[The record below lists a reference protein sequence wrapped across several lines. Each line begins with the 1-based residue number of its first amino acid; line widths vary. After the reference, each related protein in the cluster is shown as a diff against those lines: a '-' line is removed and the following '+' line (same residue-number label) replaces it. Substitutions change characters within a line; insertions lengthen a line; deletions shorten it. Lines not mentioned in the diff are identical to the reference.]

1 MIQPSGSQ
9 RHPIQVVARRT
20 GLTVAILR
28 AWEKRYAAVAPDRT
42 AGDRRLYSEDDI
54 ERLLLLRR
62 AIQGGHSI
70 GQVARRPTAE
80 LKALVASDE
89 AAAQRLL
96 QSDLDQPGRVGR
108 EAREEPAPPRSAEEY
123 LVDCLDAVR
132 DLDAP
137 GLEKILGRA
146 TTALSRH
153 AMIDK
158 VLAPLLQRVGD
169 GWHDGSLR
177 IAHEHLASAAVR
189 SFVGQIASQ
198 GDLPATAPRL
208 VVGTPARQLH
218 EIAALFA
225 AVTAASEGWRPIYL
239 GANLPAEEIAA
250 ASGQCGARG
259 VALSITYPGDDPL
272 LADELRRLRRLMPRG
287 TAILVG
293 GESAV
298 AYAPA
303 LKDIGAKPLADMPAL
318 RVALRTLRGPARR
331 R

>member
-28 AWEKRYAAVAPDRT
+28 AWEKRYAAVAPGRSP
-42 AGDRRLYSEDDI
+42 GDRRLYSEDDI
-54 ERLLLLRR
+54 ERLILLRR
-62 AIQGGHSI
+62 ALQGGHSI

-80 LKALVASDE
+80 LKALIKSDE

-96 QSDLDQPGRVGR
+96 QEGLDQSGRRRR
-108 EAREEPAPPRSAEEY
+108 EVPEEPAPPRTAEEY
-123 LVDCLDAVR
+123 LEDGLTAVR

-137 GLEKILGRA
+137 GLERLLGQA

-198 GDLPATAPRL
+198 ADLPTTTPRL

-239 GANLPAEEIAA
+239 GPNLPAEEIAA
-250 ASGQCGARG
+250 ATRQCGARG
-259 VALSITYPGDDPL
+259 AALSITYPEDDPL
-272 LADELRRLRRLMPRG
+272 LAGELRRLRRLMPRG

-293 GESAV
+293 GASAA
-298 AYAPA
+298 AYSPA

-318 RVALRTLRGPARR
+318 RLALRALRGPARR